1 MKNKGKQDGKC
12 LSTSSLRCAQRRRLN
27 EEMVNLSV
35 FLARW
40 FLAEELHY
48 TDEYRRARCMETVR
62 QILGGP
68 EGPGLLQQRI
78 NEEMDGILDRLQA
91 DFPSLQPEEILVYS
105 YSMAGF
111 TNNLS
116 ARLAGLRRDNAV
128 SVIRNRLRTRIC
140 RSGSPHMEEYL
151 TLLPHKGCRF
161 GKEMLYLH
169 NLQVK

>member
-1 MKNKGKQDGKC
+1 MKNAAKQDSKC
-12 LSTSSLRCAQRRRLN
+12 LYNNNLRRAQRRRMN
-27 EEMVNLSV
+27 EETVYLSI

-40 FLAEELHY
+40 FLMEEMCY
-48 TDEYRRARCMETVR
+48 TDEYRRKKCMETLR
-62 QILGGP
+62 EMLGGP

-78 NEEMDGILDRLQA
+78 NEVMDGILDRLQA
-91 DFPSLQPEEILVYS
+91 DFPDLHTVELLVFS

-128 SVIRNRLRTRIC
+128 SVIRNRLRSRIR
-140 RSGSPHMEEYL
+140 RSGSPYMEEYL

-161 GKEMLYLH
+161 GREMLYLH
-169 NLQVK
+169 NLK

>member
-1 MKNKGKQDGKC
+1 MKNKNKQVGKY
-12 LSTSSLRCAQRRRLN
+12 LSMNNLRCAQRRRLN

-40 FLAEELHY
+40 FQAEELHY

-68 EGPGLLQQRI
+68 DGPGLLQQRI

-91 DFPSLQPEEILVYS
+91 DFPKLQTEELLVYS

-128 SVIRNRLRTRIC
+128 SVIRNRLRTRI
-140 RSGSPHMEEYL
+140 RLSGSPYMEEYL
-151 TLLPHKGCRF
+151 TLLPNKGCRF
-161 GKEMLYLH
+161 GEEMLYLH
-169 NLQVK
+169 NLK